1 MKTKEKNIK
10 GLILCAIVALILT
23 CCDDEKSSGIYGTPY
38 DPSKPVELTSFHPDS
53 GGVASQIILDGKNFG
68 NDPSKIRLWFNKKQ
82 GRVVGSAGGRMYAI
96 VPRMPGDTC
105 TVSVVV
111 GNDSVVYS
119 KPFYYHISVSVS
131 TLTGNGTEDPTKF
144 GTLAESQ
151 FRGWFLAADLEG
163 NVFATIND
171 QGNRVGVVRIN
182 EEENTCAAIVQGDGW
197 NVKGPAVDPATG
209 VLLGADDNKREVYY
223 YFNPAE
229 AWMPRIKSFAWKEG
243 TNIPK
248 DPWHKAMPTCA
259 VDGCVYVRYY
269 NGNLV
274 KLDPRTNVAETVFIT
289 DQGECF
295 GAAFHPH
302 QPNMLYL
309 VFANDAGSYANGIYT
324 YDVLTGEMTRLS
336 GPTANGF
343 RDGEV
348 GIAQFN
354 YPMQSQFDED
364 GNLYIVDRDNHCI
377 RRLTTEGRVETVLG
391 IPGSSGYKDGGKDD
405 AKFNAP
411 RGIAILPDGTIYI
424 CDTGNARIRKL
435 AIE

>member
-1 MKTKEKNIK
+1 MRTINLLSVGALLLFMCLVNCTDKEE
-10 GLILCAIVALILT
+10 GV
-23 CCDDEKSSGIYGTPY
+23 GVPY
-38 DPSKPVELTSFHPDS
+38 DPSKPIELTSFHPDS
-53 GGVASQIILDGKNFG
+53 GGVASKIILDGKNFG
-68 NDPSKIRLWFNKKQ
+68 NDASKIRIWFNQKQ
-82 GRVVGSAGGRMYAI
+82 GRVVGSTGDRMYAI

-105 TVSVVV
+105 RVSVVV
-111 GNDSVVYS
+111 GDDSVTYTQ
-119 KPFYYHISVSVS
+119 PFYYHISVSVS
-131 TLTGNGTEDPTKF
+131 TLTGNGTADPTKF

-151 FRGWFLAADLEG
+151 FQAWFLAADLEG

-171 QGNRVGVVRIN
+171 QGSRNGVVRIN
-182 EEENTCAAIVQGDGW
+182 EEENICEAKVQGDAW
-197 NVKGPAVDPATG
+197 NVKGPAVDLSTG
-209 VLLGADDNKREVYY
+209 ILLGANDNQREVYY

-229 AWMPRIKSFAWKEG
+229 AWLPRIKSFAWKEG
-243 TNIPK
+243 TDIPN
-248 DPWHKAMPTCA
+248 DPWHKAMPTCPA
-259 VDGCVYVRYY
+259 NGMVYVRYY
-269 NGNLV
+269 NGHIV
-274 KLDPRTNVAETVFIT
+274 KLDPTTNIAETVFKT

-295 GAAFHPH
+295 GAAFHPKE
-302 QPNMLYL
+302 PTKLYM
-309 VFANDAGSYANGIYT
+309 VFANDAQSYANGIYIF
-324 YDVLTGEMTRLS
+324 DVETLEMKRIS

-348 GIAQFN
+348 SVSQFS

-391 IPGSSGYKDGGKDD
+391 IPGKSGYVDGGKDD
-405 AKFNAP
+405 ALFNAP